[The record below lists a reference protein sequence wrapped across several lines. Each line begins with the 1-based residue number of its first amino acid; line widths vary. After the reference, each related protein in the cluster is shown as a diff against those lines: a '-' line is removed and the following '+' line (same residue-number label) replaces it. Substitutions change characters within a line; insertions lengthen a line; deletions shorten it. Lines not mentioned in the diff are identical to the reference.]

1 MQFVK
6 ELDSLRESQ
15 PYYIYKRIELNTPTA
30 RFLHTIDYGF
40 WYLLRKIHF
49 KYPSVDVTGA
59 IFGPN
64 LRFETYQTAAN
75 KFPQNVPIPF
85 ELVGSP
91 GSTGV
96 TIDAAGNM
104 TATPVLNAKLQN
116 VVHPYRDTIDFRIT
130 GQNLTTPTQIDIMLI
145 GYYIPEKKLQMWSGQ
160 NAGEN

>member
-1 MQFVK
+1 MQFI
-6 ELDSLRESQ
+6 EQLDSIRESQ
-15 PYYIYKRIELNTPTA
+15 PYFIYKRILLNTPTA

-40 WYLLRKIHF
+40 WFLLRKIIC
-49 KYPSVDVTGA
+49 KYPQVDVTGA

-85 ELVGSP
+85 ELVSSP

-104 TATPVLNAKLQN
+104 TATPVKNAKLQN
-116 VVHPYRDTIDFRIT
+116 VVHPYRDTIDIRIT
-130 GQNLTTPTQIDIMLI
+130 GQNLTTPTQIDIMLL
-145 GYYIPEKKLQMWSGQ
+145 GYYLPEKSLKMWSG
-160 NAGEN
+160 NNG